1 MIRNRNL
8 SREEREFTVTTQR
21 CFHMAFLGK
30 DRRLRKEV
38 LSGFLSFS
46 SPWSFSVPLCM
57 AKIPFLSIA
66 LALILSG
73 CNGSPNIQSF
83 SFQIL
88 GTLSFL
94 LSLHTI
100 RLRSPCPKLGV
111 QPVAMLYPI
120 ISKDS
125 LWSQKW
131 LLMVQP
137 ESAGCSEALLEH
149 PGKTL
154 SIFTKRFQGSGCRF
168 RSCGSHLRTAK
179 IIPILE

>member
-8 SREEREFTVTTQR
+8 SREEREFIWRHKGVSTWHFWERIVDYER
-21 CFHMAFLGK
+21 EA
-30 DRRLRKEV
+30 

-57 AKIPFLSIA
+57 TKIPFLSLA
-66 LALILSG
+66 LSLILSG

-83 SFQIL
+83 SFQVL

-100 RLRSPCPKLGV
+100 RLRPSCLKLRV

-120 ISKDS
+120 ISRDS
-125 LWSQKW
+125 LWSQKLTSHGPTRVSRMQW
-131 LLMVQP
+131 GFART
-137 ESAGCSEALLEH
+137 SW
-149 PGKTL
+149 KDTL
-154 SIFTKRFQGSGCRF
+154 
-168 RSCGSHLRTAK
+168 HLYQEVSR
-179 IIPILE
+179 